1 MPNIWGKLL
10 LICNTE
16 QTSLQRKHFT
26 TYSTYTAA
34 LGTEERSQSRLE
46 TPGEKILQLLF
57 FNIKS
62 RKKCTFRNHSHDIS
76 RAGAHRS
83 GSRAS
88 EVSEGSKRTKQPE

>member
-46 TPGEKILQLLF
+46 TPGENLTAAVL
-57 FNIKS
+57 
-62 RKKCTFRNHSHDIS
+62 
-76 RAGAHRS
+76 
-83 GSRAS
+83 
-88 EVSEGSKRTKQPE
+88 